1 MKRIRHAAWMSFLVL
16 AILISGCSGGKTA
29 GNGTPGTDTPSGE
42 ANAKKPV
49 TLTLW
54 VTSREQD
61 DFTAKQEKAFLDSH
75 PHITLNKVVKEG
87 DPGNEFYQGVAAGN
101 APDLIS
107 VSFTMMDKY
116 MKAGIL
122 EPLNPYIE
130 QWDEWKN
137 FSKEYV
143 DMFTVKDQIYGVPS
157 AVSPMLFGYNKALLE
172 KAGVTEPPAT
182 WNDALEIAKKV
193 NDPANQV
200 AGYATLTAE
209 WTEWFFQYYVWQA
222 GGDLTK
228 QNEDGTIELTFTDPA
243 VIEAAEYYKKLRAS
257 KVLQSDLTLK
267 FNDLVE
273 KFAQGKIAM
282 MPFAGDWVSWAVS
295 LGMDPEDIGLSL
307 PPVGPSGKPVTA
319 IGGSTYV
326 INAKTDQDKK
336 DAAWELIKYYMSRDV
351 MIEGMKNTASKGSA
365 NPTGMV
371 REDIKTEDYYKL
383 PEEYYAVLEQVKT
396 ASRLEFYGKAELAPY
411 VDRAVQKILIDP
423 NADPLKELQ
432 AAQKLAETEIV
443 KGFNEKIKN
452 P

>member
-1 MKRIRHAAWMSFLVL
+1 MKRIKHAAWMSFLIL
-16 AILISGCSGGKTA
+16 AILISGCSGGKSA
-29 GNGTPGTDTPSGE
+29 SNGTPGTDTPSGE
-42 ANAKKPV
+42 DNAKKPV

-101 APDLIS
+101 APDLIG

-122 EPLNPYIE
+122 EPLNPYTE
-130 QWDEWKN
+130 KWDEWKN

-157 AVSPMLFGYNKALLE
+157 AVSPMLFGYNKSLLE

-307 PPVGPSGKPVTA
+307 PPVGPSGTPVTA
-319 IGGSTYV
+319 IGGTSWV
-326 INAKTDQDKK
+326 INSKTTQEQK
-336 DAAWELIKYYMSRDV
+336 DAAWEYIKYYSSKDT
-351 MIEGMKNTASKGSA
+351 MIETMKNTASKGSA
-365 NPTGMV
+365 NPTGTV
-371 REDIKTEDYYKL
+371 REDIKIEDYYKL
-383 PEEYYAVLEQVKT
+383 PEEYYTILEQVKT